1 MCCIRR
7 FVPLTLAWA
16 TTIHKCQGTEAGKTK
31 PPRPPNPCKRVIVDM
46 GNTGFEKRTPGV
58 AYVAMSRAN
67 TLGKGDIMES
77 AIYFM
82 GNEFTKERL
91 TDMTKSSS
99 TKETTEKCKRRANWI
114 NHLEDAVH
122 GVDDLNEDEK
132 QNIIDWATDT
142 RLSSLYSENFFQD
155 NLLSWI

>member
-16 TTIHKCQGTEAGKTK
+16 TTIHKCQGTEAGKTE

-67 TLGKGDIMES
+67 TLERGISWNQQFILWVMNLQKKG
-77 AIYFM
+77 
-82 GNEFTKERL
+82 
-91 TDMTKSSS
+91 
-99 TKETTEKCKRRANWI
+99 
-114 NHLEDAVH
+114 
-122 GVDDLNEDEK
+122 
-132 QNIIDWATDT
+132 
-142 RLSSLYSENFFQD
+142 
-155 NLLSWI
+155 

>member
-16 TTIHKCQGTEAGKTK
+16 TTIHKCQGTEAGKTE

-67 TLGKGDIMES
+67 TLGKGNIMES

-142 RLSSLYSENFFQD
+142 KLSNLYSENFFQD